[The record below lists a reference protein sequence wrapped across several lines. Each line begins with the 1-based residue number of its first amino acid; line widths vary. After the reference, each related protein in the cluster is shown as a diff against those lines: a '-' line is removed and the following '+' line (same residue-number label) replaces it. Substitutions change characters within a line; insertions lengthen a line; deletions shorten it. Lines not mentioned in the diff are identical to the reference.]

1 MRGMIQSATA
11 MPPCGQPAV
20 RDQIQM
26 DGARAPEGGERLT
39 RQPVGPVQLQRG
51 DHPEQR
57 ANDQEQEGSDGQD
70 QYDVPTRG
78 VDAGTQGVESMLG
91 RPFIE

>member
-11 MPPCGQPAV
+11 MPPVDSQPYATRFRWTV
-20 RDQIQM
+20 
-26 DGARAPEGGERLT
+26 RAPEGGERLT